1 MSDSMLDLIWRI
13 FLLILQDEK
22 VLLQGKSLSTHCM
35 KSVFIRSF
43 SGPYFSVFGL
53 NMERHSYLSV
63 FSPNTGKYG
72 PEKLQIRTIF
82 TLWQSHN
89 IYIVLDS
96 MALCANS
103 KGRFQIFFVQV
114 LQSESVKRSN
124 GEKITQTRNATLSV
138 WRSYITYVKS
148 RFYIKKIENF

>member
-1 MSDSMLDLIWRI
+1 
-13 FLLILQDEK
+13 
-22 VLLQGKSLSTHCM
+22 
-35 KSVFIRSF
+35 
-43 SGPYFSVFGL
+43 
-53 NMERHSYLSV
+53 
-63 FSPNTGKYG
+63 
-72 PEKLQIRTIF
+72 
-82 TLWQSHN
+82 
-89 IYIVLDS
+89 